1 MILNCNSCGKKFVVP
16 DNAITAS
23 GRVVQCG
30 SCGNKWKQ
38 FPINAIKQTRSITST
53 KKIES
58 KSRPNHQKIQKT
70 KKAKKSAA
78 RKSREIDLYSPE
90 YLAKKHGIKIDE
102 SKDNESIVSKNS
114 IKVNFG
120 FYSSLIIFLI
130 ISISFLRLLY
140 FSQDIIIAQF
150 PVSEGYLNY
159 LFEKKDKTI
168 IFVSHK
174 YQNLKKCDKIFSIEN
189 SIVKQLN
196 PLSLK

>member
-38 FPINAIKQTRSITST
+38 FPINAFKQTRSITST

-90 YLAKKHGIKIDE
+90 YLAKKHGIKLSDDVKTTSFNNNI
-102 SKDNESIVSKNS
+102 S
-114 IKVNFG
+114 FG
-120 FYSSLIIFLI
+120 FYNYLLLFLVIIITL
-130 ISISFLRLLY
+130 SRGLY
-140 FSQDIIIAQF
+140 FFQDFVVQKLPFTEFYIDYF
-150 PVSEGYLNY
+150 
-159 LFEKKDKTI
+159 FESIKN
-168 IFVSHK
+168 IFEIWK
-174 YQNLKKCDKIFSIEN
+174 NLIFSY
-189 SIVKQLN
+189 
-196 PLSLK
+196 